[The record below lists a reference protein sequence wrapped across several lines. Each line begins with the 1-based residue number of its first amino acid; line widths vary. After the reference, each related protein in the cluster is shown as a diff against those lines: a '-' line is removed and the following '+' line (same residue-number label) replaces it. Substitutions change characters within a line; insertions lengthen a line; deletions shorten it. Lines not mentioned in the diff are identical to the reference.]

1 MPVTNQFFFSSK
13 FFQLYFRF
21 FLSDSSRRSGCAS
34 TAIWFRQIWFRFVSF
49 TTKRALLLHFTT
61 PLSIL
66 HSRNT
71 DRQTNINWAVCSPNW
86 IYDSSSSVFTLVSQS
101 VGAQKRRNQ
110 IRVQQ
115 CRQRHITAA
124 WLFTNILILS
134 SDPVSK
140 SVSPSVLA
148 LPPFSKNKQ

>member
-1 MPVTNQFFFSSK
+1 MCINGNFFSK
-13 FFQLYFRF
+13 
-21 FLSDSSRRSGCAS
+21 SG
-34 TAIWFRQIWFRFVSF
+34 FVSF
-49 TTKRALLLHFTT
+49 LSPQRALLLHFTT

-71 DRQTNINWAVCSPNW
+71 HRQTNINWAVCSPNW
-86 IYDSSSSVFTLVSQS
+86 IYDSSSSSVFSLVSQS
-101 VGAQKRRNQ
+101 VGAQKKRNQ
-110 IRVQQ
+110 ITVQQ

-134 SDPVSK
+134 PDPVSK

-148 LPPFSKNKQ
+148 LPLFSKNKQ